1 VTGIPLLNASPG
13 QVAQY
18 AVKYTQTR
26 FRVLSGSPVVRLAR
40 AVKTAD
46 LPTLGLPSLHFT
58 CEEPPLMLVILQ
70 GDFDMRALRGNG
82 TAAASLSRVAY
93 IGYVSDLRAG
103 MPSMTATSV
112 TGSMFRTALA
122 DPTIPEAT
130 PLTPPPSGVP
140 AIPLPPKPESTA
152 RCAYGSVAPTVSP
165 PRAR

>member
-1 VTGIPLLNASPG
+1 LLNASPG

-70 GDFDMRALRGNG
+70 GDFDMRALRGSG
-82 TAAASLSRVAY
+82 TAATSLSRVAY
-93 IGYVSDLRAG
+93 IGYVFDLRAG

-122 DPTIPEAT
+122 DPSLPEAT